1 MRFFKVNSFIQRYFY
16 RFTWRLNPNE
26 KTIYLSFDDGPH
38 EIATAQVLDIL
49 KQYQIKATFFCV
61 GENVNRFPLIMNR
74 IVSEGHSIGN
84 HTFNHLKGWSCPS
97 KEYLKNV
104 EMAEKSIS
112 TYTRTTL
119 FRPPYGRIRKKQA
132 SEILK
137 KGYKIIM
144 WDILSYDYDKSI
156 NIDYCL
162 KMISQKTRN
171 GSIVVFHDSLKSMAQ
186 TSQLL
191 GKYIENMKKRG
202 FDFKVIE
209 QC

>member
-97 KEYLKNV
+97 KEYLENV

-162 KMISQKTRN
+162 TMISQKTRN